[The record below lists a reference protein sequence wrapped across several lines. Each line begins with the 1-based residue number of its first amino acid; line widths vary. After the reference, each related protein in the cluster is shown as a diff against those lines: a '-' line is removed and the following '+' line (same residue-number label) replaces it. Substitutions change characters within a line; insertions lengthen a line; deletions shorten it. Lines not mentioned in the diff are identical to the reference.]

1 MKKKLIT
8 IIDYGMGNIV
18 SIENAIKYLNHE
30 FITTSDAKIIEKS
43 NNLILPGVGSFYQ
56 AMIRLNKLG
65 ISNVIKKIA
74 NKKKNKILGIC
85 LGMQLMAKVGYEDKK
100 INGLG
105 LVNAEVKKFK
115 LNKKIKIPHVGF
127 NKVITKD
134 FKGLYKNLENLNY
147 FYFTHSYKM
156 SLIKKEND
164 FKYGYCDYGSKFLA
178 SFENKKIF
186 GTQYHPEKSQDNGLK
201 ILKNFIN
208 L

>member
-74 NKKKNKILGIC
+74 NKKGNKILGIC

>member
-18 SIENAIKYLNHE
+18 SIENAIKYLNHK

-74 NKKKNKILGIC
+74 NKKGNKILGIC

-156 SLIKKEND
+156 NLIKKEND